1 MRDFWGSALVTL
13 ACMIGAFV
21 YGGPSAAFMVLILG
35 VMEVSVSFD
44 NAVVNAK
51 VLKNM
56 TPLWRILFLWVG
68 ILIAVFVVRLILPV
82 GIVSVAANIGLMET
96 AHMVFENPEEYSRH
110 LHEAHLA
117 ISAFGGIF
125 LLMVF
130 FDFLFNDEK
139 EHHWLGAIEAKFGSW
154 GSIEGLNSIV
164 ALAILVGV
172 SSVLEGA
179 KSATFLY
186 SGALGL
192 FIYFAM
198 NMLKNCF
205 EDPEEGEAAV
215 DTVKKGGFFSFM
227 YLEVLDASFSMD
239 GVIGAFAIT
248 KDPVIIMLGLA
259 IGAMFVRSMT
269 VYLVKAGTLDELIY
283 LEAGAMYAIGVL
295 GIIML
300 TSGFVHVPE
309 LFTAFVGA
317 ILIGLAI
324 YSSLRWKKNN
334 AGTAAAPAAA

>member
-13 ACMIGAFV
+13 VCMIGAFV

-44 NAVVNAK
+44 NAVANAK

-56 TPLWRILFLWVG
+56 TPLWRTLFLWVG

-82 GIVSVAANIGLMET
+82 GIVAVAADIGLMET
-96 AHMVFENPEEYSRH
+96 AHMVFQNPEEYSRH
-110 LHEAHLA
+110 LHDAHLA

-130 FDFLFNDEK
+130 FDFLFNDGK

-154 GSIEGLNSIV
+154 GSIDGINTIL

-172 SSVLEGA
+172 STVLEGA

-198 NMLKNCF
+198 NMLKNLF

-215 DTVKKGGFFSFM
+215 DAVKKGGFFSFM

-269 VYLVKAGTLDELIY
+269 VYLVKNETLDELVY
-283 LEAGAMYAIGVL
+283 LEAGAMYAIGML

-317 ILIGLAI
+317 ILIGLSI